1 MSSNRLPDEISGP
14 SSDTVG
20 SCGGEAQ
27 RNDYRRAL
35 DQALERLATH
45 PLIGQAR
52 EDLRPGLRSLPV
64 RQHVI
69 FHRVG
74 PQTVTVI
81 RVLHADMD
89 AAKHLDE

>member
-1 MSSNRLPDEISGP
+1 VRTILRYSRQ
-14 SSDTVG
+14 TW
-20 SCGGEAQ
+20 GEAQ
-27 RNDYRRAL
+27 RDDYRRAL
-35 DQALERLATH
+35 DQAFETLAAY

-64 RQHVI
+64 RQHVV

-81 RVLHADMD
+81 RVLHVRMD
-89 AAKHLDE
+89 AAAHLDE